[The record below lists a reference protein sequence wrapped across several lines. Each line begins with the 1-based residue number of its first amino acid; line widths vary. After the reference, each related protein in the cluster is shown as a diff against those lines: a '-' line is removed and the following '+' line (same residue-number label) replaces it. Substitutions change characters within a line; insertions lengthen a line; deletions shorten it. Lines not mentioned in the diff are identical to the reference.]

1 MNKFII
7 TFGNYEIEYSALNDK
22 DRENFI
28 RATIWNTSKDQEKQK
43 NSIKLLEN
51 IFNKC
56 LVEIQ
61 KTK

>member
-1 MNKFII
+1 M
-7 TFGNYEIEYSALNDK
+7 EL
-22 DRENFI
+22 
-28 RATIWNTSKDQEKQK
+28 KDQEKQK

>member
-7 TFGNYEIEYSALNDK
+7 TFGNYEIKYSTLNDK
-22 DRENFI
+22 DREDFI